1 MQIVKLE
8 IQVIKT
14 SIMAL
19 ACYLFFGFFIL
30 FGGCSALVSKALEE
44 VVFMIY

>member
-19 ACYLFFGFFIL
+19 ACYLFFGFLVFL
-30 FGGCSALVSKALEE
+30 FCSKDVQL
-44 VVFMIY
+44 